1 MTHSSGEWR
10 SHLDRDRRVSVGF
23 ERILVGVDGSRR
35 SEAAADFAGRLAG
48 ASGARLVVASVY
60 TFRTLGGRLQSGERA
75 AARARETARRVARGP
90 FECRIA
96 PSTSPAEGLR
106 AIAKAESAGLVVL
119 GSRHRGRLGEALA
132 GGVARRLVRGAT
144 FPVVLVPEIA
154 RVADVDWIGV
164 LPGAGLEAQRT
175 IATAEALAADVG
187 ARVRVYGGPRHRGS
201 LSDDLIGGLVGVLV
215 VPAWPH
221 GLAGRLRGH
230 ATRAE
235 TAGCVLIVVP
245 SAARGPS
252 ASVPATAVR

>member
-1 MTHSSGEWR
+1 MTHGGGEWR
-10 SHLDRDRRVSVGF
+10 SHLDRDRHAHVDF

-35 SEAAADFAGRLAG
+35 GEAAAEFAGRLAG
-48 ASGARLVVASVY
+48 ASGARLIVASVY
-60 TFRTLGGRLQSGERA
+60 TLRTLGGRLQSGERA
-75 AARARETARRVARGP
+75 AALAHDAATRVARGP

-96 PSTSPAEGLR
+96 PSVSPAEGLR
-106 AIAKAESAGLVVL
+106 AIANAESADLVVL

-144 FPVVLVPEIA
+144 LPVVLVPEIA
-154 RVADVDWIGV
+154 RVRDLEWIGV
-164 LPGAGLEAQRT
+164 LPGAGPEAERT

-187 ARVRVYGGPRHRGS
+187 ARVKVYRGPRHSGH
-201 LSDDLIGGLVGVLV
+201 LSDDLTGGLVSVLV

-245 SAARGPS
+245 PAARVPS